1 MNQELQL
8 GKYEFYPYEFDEDR
22 ETPSL
27 EELLEQYRKMSED
40 EKTEVSKDQEE
51 FV

>member
-27 EELLEQYRKMSED
+27 EALLEQYRKMSEG
-40 EKTEVSKDQEE
+40 EESEEAKDQE
-51 FV
+51 

>member
-22 ETPSL
+22 EVPSL
-27 EELLEQYRKMSED
+27 EELLERYRQMSED
-40 EKTEVSKDQEE
+40 EKSKVSKDQEGI
-51 FV
+51 

>member
-8 GKYEFYPYEFDEDR
+8 GKYEFYPYGFDEDK
-22 ETPSL
+22 EIPSL

-40 EKTEVSKDQEE
+40 EESEEAKDQE
-51 FV
+51 